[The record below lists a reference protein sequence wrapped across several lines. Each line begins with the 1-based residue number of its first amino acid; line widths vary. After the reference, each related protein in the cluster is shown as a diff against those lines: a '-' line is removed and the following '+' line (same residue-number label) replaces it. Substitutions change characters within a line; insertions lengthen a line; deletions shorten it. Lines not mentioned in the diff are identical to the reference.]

1 MLPPSLSLIY
11 LCCNHLAFVQTPY
24 RCLTTLPLV
33 SPPPPVP
40 LAHSALKALTGA
52 ITGAMSDAVQG
63 LGAET
68 RASGGEAGAPTD
80 PAKLTMKKIKIQKKE
95 VMIYHCGR

>member
-1 MLPPSLSLIY
+1 MLQPSCLCSNTLSLF
-11 LCCNHLAFVQTPY
+11 NHLASGFT
-24 RCLTTLPLV
+24 
-33 SPPPPVP
+33 PPPVP

>member
-1 MLPPSLSLIY
+1 
-11 LCCNHLAFVQTPY
+11 
-24 RCLTTLPLV
+24 
-33 SPPPPVP
+33 
-40 LAHSALKALTGA
+40 
-52 ITGAMSDAVQG
+52 MSDAVQG